1 MIIASHHDCKAPTRI
16 QRRLIGML
24 LLVTTSLFALP
35 GQAEEELDFLP
46 GTDTFRFNTQDRFYE
61 TREYSGNFQ
70 IKRLDTSEKMY
81 FQQFSIPEK
90 RRHGLVI
97 EKEGYSLG
105 FNHHGLELLIK
116 F

>member
-1 MIIASHHDCKAPTRI
+1 MTVASHHYFETPTRI
-16 QRRLIGML
+16 PRGLIVMQ
-24 LLVTTSLFALP
+24 LLVTALLFASP
-35 GQAEEELDFLP
+35 GQAEEELDFFP
-46 GTDTFRFNTQDRFYE
+46 STDTFRFNTQDRFYE
-61 TREYSGNFQ
+61 TREYSRNFQ

-90 RRHGLVI
+90 RRHGLAI

-105 FNHHGLELLIK
+105 FNHNGLELLIK